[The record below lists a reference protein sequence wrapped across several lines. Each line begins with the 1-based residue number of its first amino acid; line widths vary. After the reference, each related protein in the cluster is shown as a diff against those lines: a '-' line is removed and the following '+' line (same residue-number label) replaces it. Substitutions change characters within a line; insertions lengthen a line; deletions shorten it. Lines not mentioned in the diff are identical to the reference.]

1 VEVDVRG
8 GGRSWRWTFVEVDM
22 DPEVGRWTKEEL
34 KETMAIV
41 SSNTDLPV
49 DPPSRNVAFLT
60 TWSELKIDIFIIID
74 FSIQIAQHWCH

>member
-1 VEVDVRG
+1 VEEDVPG
-8 GGRSWRWTFVEVDM
+8 GGRSWRWAWTR
-22 DPEVGRWTKEEL
+22 RWTKEEL

-41 SSNTDLPV
+41 SSKTDLPV